1 MNKVEL
7 VGRLTKEATMNY
19 SGKGKDALAIAKFT
33 LAVPRQGK
41 SDTADFISCTAF
53 GKLAEV
59 IDEYCSKG
67 SRIAVWGNLQTG
79 SYENKEGNT
88 VYTTDVILEGMEF
101 CDTKRNDEDEP
112 KKGRK

>member
-7 VGRLTKEATMNY
+7 VGRLTKEPVINY
-19 SGKGKDALAIAKFT
+19 SGKGKDALAICKFT

-53 GKLAEV
+53 GRLGEV
-59 IDEYCSKG
+59 IDEHCDKG
-67 SRIAVWGNLQTG
+67 SRIAVWGNIQTG

-101 CDTKRNDEDEP
+101 CDSKKSDDEDA
-112 KKGRK
+112 KKSRR